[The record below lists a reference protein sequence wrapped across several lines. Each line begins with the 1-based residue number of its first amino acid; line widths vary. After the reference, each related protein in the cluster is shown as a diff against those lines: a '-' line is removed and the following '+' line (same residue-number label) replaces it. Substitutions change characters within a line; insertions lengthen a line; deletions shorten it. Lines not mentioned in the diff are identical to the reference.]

1 MRKRV
6 LAGVLAA
13 AVAGS
18 VLAPAGAALAD
29 QSSVR
34 HADLQ
39 VGGLTASP
47 GTVTLPRSGTTTVEL
62 RAQVRSSRD
71 LEKVVVDGRDFRRTE
86 MVKLERTAGPNGT
99 YSARISLPADA
110 RPGEWRFSVEATD
123 ARGRTEGADGSFT
136 VKRAASASPRVT
148 GIDGPDRVT
157 VGKHGAKVRITAEVT
172 NDPGRVTIVRDG
184 RAVTLERVGEE
195 TYRGYLSL
203 NAGTKPGPARFEV
216 RAYDGSGEV
225 ASARSGSV
233 VVRKATTI
241 RFSASHKGG
250 SVVGKGTL
258 KGVRWYGYAGV
269 RGAKVEILVKKSG
282 TGRYSHVRTVTTKRG
297 GSFKVSVPFKY
308 AGKWKAVFAGNGDYA
323 PKASRADR
331 VA

>member
-1 MRKRV
+1 M
-6 LAGVLAA
+6 LTGVLAA

-39 VGGLTASP
+39 VSGLTTSP
-47 GTVTLPRSGTTTVEL
+47 ATVTLPSHGTTTVEL
-62 RAQVRSSRD
+62 RAQVRSERD
-71 LEKVVVDGRDFRRTE
+71 LQKVVVDGRDFRRTE

-123 ARGRTEGADGSFT
+123 ARGRTEGADGRFT
-136 VKRAASASPRVT
+136 VKRPASASPRIT
-148 GIDGPDRVT
+148 GISVPGRVT
-157 VGKHGAKVRITAEVT
+157 VGKHGAKVRVTAEVT
-172 NDPGRVTIVRDG
+172 HGPSRVRIVRDG

-203 NAGTKPGPARFEV
+203 NAGTKPGPARFQV
-216 RAYDGSGEV
+216 LAYDGSGELT
-225 ASARSGSV
+225 SEKSGSV

-241 RFSASHKGG
+241 KFSASHKGG

-269 RGAKVEILVKKSG
+269 RGARVEILVKKSG
-282 TGRYSHVRTVTTKRG
+282 TGRYEHVKTVTTKRG

-308 AGKWKAVFAGNGDYA
+308 AGKWKAVFTGNGDYA
-323 PKASRADR
+323 PKTSRATR